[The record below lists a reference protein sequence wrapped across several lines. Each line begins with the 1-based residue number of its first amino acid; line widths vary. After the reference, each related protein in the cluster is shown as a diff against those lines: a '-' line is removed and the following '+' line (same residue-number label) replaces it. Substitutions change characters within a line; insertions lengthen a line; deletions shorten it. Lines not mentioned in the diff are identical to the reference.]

1 MCDLVCMAV
10 WLWERE
16 FPRECVRLNPFLHLP
31 FVLNLALSSYPGLV
45 LSGAPLERLCFQ
57 DTDFGSGAGEGGSE
71 ADSTPQI
78 PYVTQGRPAFAWI
91 PSRSSGPWRW
101 RRSSLAG
108 WRTPPY

>member
-57 DTDFGSGAGEGGSE
+57 DTDFGSGAGGG
-71 ADSTPQI
+71 
-78 PYVTQGRPAFAWI
+78 VRGRQYSSNPLCH
-91 PSRSSGPWRW
+91 SGPPRL
-101 RRSSLAG
+101 RLD
-108 WRTPPY
+108 PKPQ